1 MKKLVFLL
9 FLMVLTSTVVQA
21 QWYFE
26 TGVNGTKFTEY
37 VNLVGEKTTLH
48 SYNGF
53 RDFSFAFGHTIPFK
67 SLDKLMESNGKASLF
82 RLGIGIG
89 FDQMNLRT
97 LAQMGNTNIPINYNM
112 AQAKAELNILITPT
126 LISKNDDATAV
137 KRPVL
142 NLLIEAGVAYNIYT
156 SATRSYFYNKGYT
169 SDLKADN
176 TFTDVYPTYSF
187 AGGLESQLAHK
198 LQFMANM

>member
-53 RDFSFAFGHTIPFK
+53 RDFLFAF
-67 SLDKLMESNGKASLF
+67 
-82 RLGIGIG
+82 
-89 FDQMNLRT
+89 
-97 LAQMGNTNIPINYNM
+97 
-112 AQAKAELNILITPT
+112 
-126 LISKNDDATAV
+126 
-137 KRPVL
+137 
-142 NLLIEAGVAYNIYT
+142 
-156 SATRSYFYNKGYT
+156 
-169 SDLKADN
+169 
-176 TFTDVYPTYSF
+176 
-187 AGGLESQLAHK
+187 
-198 LQFMANM
+198 